1 MVLHWAIS
9 IVSCFQANGMQFH
22 VDQMAE
28 VANSKKE
35 IAELNEVPAAVTV
48 TQGASLRASTVTGC
62 QRSLKLS

>member
-1 MVLHWAIS
+1 
-9 IVSCFQANGMQFH
+9 
-22 VDQMAE
+22 MAE

-62 QRSLKLS
+62 QRSLKIS